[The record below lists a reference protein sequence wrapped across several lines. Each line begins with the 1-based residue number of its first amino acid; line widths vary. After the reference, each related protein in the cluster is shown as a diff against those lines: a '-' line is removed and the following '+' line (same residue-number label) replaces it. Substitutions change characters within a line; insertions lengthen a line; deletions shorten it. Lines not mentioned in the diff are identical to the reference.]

1 MDTKLVNYREST
13 MYMSEDGRKIEGWK
27 KIGQIPIHVDEGTD
41 ENDFES
47 SQEELLFYG
56 FVIAPVYGLGE
67 GPQGPQLVQA
77 GIKEFR
83 FPIVGAT
90 TLEEAF
96 EKYPESRQTLLDEMN
111 KHREEAQAELD
122 SQIVT
127 AGEGVLNQIDKA
139 SGIVTP

>member
-1 MDTKLVNYREST
+1 MDKLVNYREST

-27 KIGQIPIHVDEGTD
+27 KVGQIPLYLDEGVN
-41 ENDFES
+41 EEDFES

-56 FVIAPVYGLGE
+56 FVVAPVYGISD

-83 FPIVGAT
+83 FTIVGAT
-90 TLEEAF
+90 TIEEAF
-96 EKYPESRQTLLDEMN
+96 EKYPEARQILLDEMQ
-111 KHREEAQAELD
+111 KHREEAEEQLG

-127 AGEGVLNQIDKA
+127 AGEAVLNQLDKA
-139 SGIVTP
+139 GPIVTA